1 MADELK
7 PIGVDATGY
16 ELLINAVK
24 DLLSSFPGLGEQVI
38 YYEELGTDSGIAFST
53 DAGALI
59 MSETRDITGHI
70 KQSCQFPFFVIYRTA
85 ATREYEKIRV
95 QAFLDTLGK
104 WLCKEPTTVNN
115 EVERLG
121 AYPELADGRKITR
134 ITRSNSYALTP
145 NENNTQDWLL
155 PVTVQYTHEFD
166 LW

>member
-7 PIGVDATGY
+7 PIGVDASGY
-16 ELLINAVK
+16 ELLTTAVR
-24 DLLSSFPGLGEQVI
+24 DLLMKYPGLDDDTI
-38 YYEELGTDSGIAFST
+38 YFEELGEEAGIAFSA

-59 MSETRDITGHI
+59 MSEKRDITDHI
-70 KQSCQFPFFVIYRTA
+70 QQNCQFPFFIIYRTA
-85 ATREYEKIRV
+85 ATREYEKLRV
-95 QAFLDTLGK
+95 QEFLDTLGK
-104 WLCKEPTTVNN
+104 WICKEPAVING
-115 EVERLG
+115 EVLQRPV
-121 AYPELADGRKITR
+121 YPVLSEGRKITR